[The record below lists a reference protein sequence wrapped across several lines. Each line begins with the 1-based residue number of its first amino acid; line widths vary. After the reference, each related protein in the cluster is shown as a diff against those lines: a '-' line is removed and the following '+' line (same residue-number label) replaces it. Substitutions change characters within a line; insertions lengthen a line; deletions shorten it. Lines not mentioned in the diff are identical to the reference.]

1 MAKPLVCVHVREMKN
16 LNDQKQTGGEL
27 IISLKSNQKIM
38 HQQTVEQNLKNYKNS
53 AEENA

>member
-16 LNDQKQTGGEL
+16 LNDQKQRGGEL
-27 IISLKSNQKIM
+27 VINLKSNWKIM

>member
-16 LNDQKQTGGEL
+16 LNDQKQRGEL
-27 IISLKSNQKIM
+27 VNSLKSNRKIM